1 MVKLVM
7 FDLGGVIITSP
18 IFAFQK
24 YAWEKGIEREVIIKS
39 FIDNAKRLETG
50 QVSLSQFCSEMDA
63 MYAEYASK
71 QGSDL
76 YKSISFQDIIDEYS
90 SSAKVIPEMLNAAT
104 ALRKHGIKT
113 CILTNNWTNDLVKN
127 FRSLPFPQLLHY
139 FDEVFESCKIGLSK
153 PDPDIY
159 THVCS
164 KMGVQPSEVIFLDD
178 SPQNLKPAKGMGMLT
193 ILVKNPVTALSDLK
207 KITGIDVFQQYAVE
221 PCAPHDAVH
230 CYINLKTGIR
240 MHYVEMGH
248 GPVVILLH
256 GFPELW
262 YIWKY
267 QITAL
272 ALAGYRVIAPD
283 LRGMGKTSSPYEL
296 EAYGR
301 EHVCADIVALMNSL
315 YIQQATVVGRD
326 LGGFIAWD
334 LSLHYP
340 ERILAV
346 INMTPFI
353 PSFST
358 MNPLERLQANPGVYQ
373 YQLYFHK
380 EGVPEKELERD
391 FERTFVMLM
400 RGANDHQKL
409 KWSTYD
415 VLERGGLFTGLP
427 EKVEKSWILTNDV
440 LKYLVEMYNKTG
452 FRGPLNWYRTM
463 EKDWKWNCKVS
474 GRKVQQPSLMITV
487 GRDVL
492 IKPQF
497 CVKMDEWIP
506 RLDRAHIE
514 EASHWVTLEC
524 PLELNRIM
532 VDWLNKVH
540 ATQSYFSKL

>member
-1 MVKLVM
+1 M
-7 FDLGGVIITSP
+7 FFDDLINFS
-18 IFAFQK
+18 
-24 YAWEKGIEREVIIKS
+24 EVITKS
-39 FIDNAKRLETG
+39 FSNNSKRLDTG
-50 QVSLSQFCSEMDA
+50 QVSLSQFCSEMDVIS
-63 MYAEYASK
+63 AEYASK
-71 QGSDL
+71 QENDPC
-76 YKSISFQDIIDEYS
+76 KTIRFQDIMDDYF

-104 ALRKHGIKT
+104 VLRRHGIKT
-113 CILTNNWTNDLVKN
+113 CILTNNWTNDIVKN
-127 FRSLPFPQLLHY
+127 YKLSPFPHLLHY
-139 FDEVFESCKIGLSK
+139 FDEVFESCKIGFSK
-153 PDPDIY
+153 PDPEIY
-159 THVCS
+159 SHVCS
-164 KMGVQPSEVIFLDD
+164 KMAVQPSEVIFLDD
-178 SPQNLKPAKGMGMLT
+178 SPQNLKTAKGMGMLT
-193 ILVKNPVTALSDLK
+193 ILVKNPITALRDLK
-207 KITGIDVFQQYAVE
+207 KITGIDVFQQHAVE
-221 PCAPHDAVH
+221 PCAPRDAIH
-230 CYINLKTGIR
+230 CYVNLKTGIR

-283 LRGMGKTSSPYEL
+283 LRGMGQTSSPYEL

-301 EHVCADIVALMNSL
+301 EHVCADVVALMNSL

-353 PSFST
+353 PSFPT
-358 MNPLERLQANPGVYQ
+358 INPLERLRANPGIYQ
-373 YQLYFHK
+373 YQLYFQK
-380 EGVPEKELERD
+380 EGVPEKELESD
-391 FERTFVMLM
+391 LEKTFVMLM
-400 RGANDHQKL
+400 RSASDRKKL
-409 KWSTYD
+409 KWSTFD
-415 VLERGGLFTGLP
+415 VLERGGLFSGLP
-427 EKVEKSWILTNDV
+427 GKVEKSWILTNDV
-440 LKYLVEMYNKTG
+440 LKYLVEMYSKTG

-487 GRDVL
+487 GRDGL

-497 CVKMDEWIP
+497 CVKMDQWVP
-506 RLDRAHIE
+506 RLDTAHIE

-532 VDWLNKVH
+532 VDWLNKIH
-540 ATQSYFSKL
+540 ATQPDSSKL